1 MTSNHGCDLQWPK
14 TRTVNS
20 LDVDYR
26 GVKMHMQTVRNGGI
40 QTQVKTQLISPQAFV
55 LFRLVIPFSTRVI
68 QSNHIL
74 VEPLVLS
81 RRVSTITRLLQRL
94 STCMSNKWWRSGYYS
109 TCLLALTAPPFN
121 ERFYGHGSPA
131 STRSFQGQILPHPS
145 GRWSQH
151 VSTMCRTNFSKWVE

>member
-1 MTSNHGCDLQWPK
+1 MTSNHGYDLQRPK

-26 GVKMHMQTVRNGGI
+26 GMKMHMQTVRNGGI

-94 STCMSNKWWRSGYYS
+94 STCMSNKW
-109 TCLLALTAPPFN
+109 
-121 ERFYGHGSPA
+121 
-131 STRSFQGQILPHPS
+131 
-145 GRWSQH
+145 
-151 VSTMCRTNFSKWVE
+151 